1 MPPVVLQNHQLT
13 LPEGERYQLTL
24 PEGWTPPKFQLGQKV
39 LVRHKYEPDD
49 PQDFGIVTGLSNNSL
64 STFPKYNG
72 RLLEWEYTVTLDQDS
87 PMWTIY
93 GGMGI
98 FSEDELTAS
107 K

>member
-1 MPPVVLQNHQLT
+1 MPSLT
-13 LPEGERYQLTL
+13 SECYQLTL

-49 PQDFGIVTGLSNNSL
+49 PQDFGIVTGFSNNSL

-72 RLLEWEYTVTLDQDS
+72 RLLEWEYTVTLHPHS
-87 PMWTIY
+87 PMWVTY
-93 GGMGI
+93 GGMGV